1 MKTLKSLV
9 GTLLLGCAL
18 QAVCAEAPL
27 DLNAAD
33 AAALAEVMVGV
44 GPAKAEAI
52 VEYRTAHGPFTSV
65 DDLSLVK
72 GIGSATIEQNRD
84 RLTVAKPAP

>member
-1 MKTLKSLV
+1 MKTFKTLV
-9 GTLLLGCAL
+9 ASLLLGCAL
-18 QAVCAEAPL
+18 QAVCADSQV

-33 AAALAEVMVGV
+33 AATLADVMVGV

-72 GIGSATIEQNRD
+72 GIGSATIEQNRA